1 MVSFLSEKT
10 ILKVMD
16 RAYVQAIDGMP
27 GVQSA
32 DDLAQQFLAR
42 EGTLEERV
50 NSLIR
55 WQIAKA
61 ATSGFVSGLG
71 GLITMPVSVPANISI
86 VLFVQMRMIAAIAI
100 MGGADVNDDRVKSLV
115 YACMAWN
122 AAKKVLLD
130 IGIDVTTR
138 LALKAIGNIQGK
150 ALAAINQQVGFRLLA
165 KFGEKGVSISARP
178 RRWREPWS
186 GQPSKPCPPMPSA
199 VLPGRS
205 SAVTLP
211 GRLCRCHRSKPSRIS
226 NRLEERSAGQER
238 CPACQPPFNM
248 RKKAG
253 FLQASDR
260 T

>member
-100 MGGADVNDDRVKSLV
+100 IGGADVNDDRVKSLV

-130 IGIDVTTR
+130 IGIEVTTR

-165 KFGEKGVSISARP
+165 KFGEKGVVHLGKAAPLAGAMVGATFEAVSTNAVGSVAREVFCTNVARTALQVP
-178 RRWREPWS
+178 PVETKQDIEP
-186 GQPSKPCPPMPSA
+186 
-199 VLPGRS
+199 
-205 SAVTLP
+205 T
-211 GRLCRCHRSKPSRIS
+211 
-226 NRLEERSAGQER
+226 
-238 CPACQPPFNM
+238 
-248 RKKAG
+248 
-253 FLQASDR
+253 
-260 T
+260 